1 MKPSPRRARRQAW
14 LPYAAAWLIVCAA
27 PAAAVQ
33 EPDGDG
39 GDSASQQILREND
52 RSMLH
57 PGDPLFLVGLEQGD
71 NDLRSRTPALVKSNR
86 AARQVDPEDA
96 YRRALAVY
104 EDGARF
110 HEAPLSVP
118 APPRGRAA
126 RRAARPRSASD
137 FAAEGAGCH
146 WPWMLG
152 VGMTAFIVVW
162 VLKRRG
168 VLETA
173 S

>member
-1 MKPSPRRARRQAW
+1 MKPSPRRARRNTW
-14 LPYAAAWLIVCAA
+14 LPCAAAWLILSAA
-27 PAAAVQ
+27 PVAAFQDPV
-33 EPDGDG
+33 EGIE
-39 GDSASQQILREND
+39 DSAGQAILREND

-71 NDLRSRTPALVKSNR
+71 NDLRSRTPALAKSNR
-86 AARQVDPEDA
+86 APRQVDPDDA
-96 YRRALAVY
+96 YRRALAMY

-110 HEAPLSVP
+110 HEAPLSAP

-126 RRAARPRSASD
+126 RRAARPRSAGD
-137 FAAEGAGCH
+137 FTAEGAGRH

-152 VGMTAFIVVW
+152 VGMTAFLVVW

-168 VLETA
+168 LLETA